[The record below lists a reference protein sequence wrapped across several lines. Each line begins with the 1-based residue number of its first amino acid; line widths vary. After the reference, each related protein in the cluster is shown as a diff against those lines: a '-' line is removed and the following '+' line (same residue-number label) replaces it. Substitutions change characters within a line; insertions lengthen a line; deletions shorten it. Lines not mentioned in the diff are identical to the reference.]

1 MGGKAIS
8 SLGLDVAFV
17 VKGSHRDANGPRVMV
32 VNVIGVVSTL

>member
-1 MGGKAIS
+1 
-8 SLGLDVAFV
+8 